1 VGGASLVR
9 KNIPPFIKAAR
20 EPLTFAGV
28 NSVGLRR
35 RGFSDEEIKTIEDI
49 YRIIYIQNSN
59 VSKALEIVK
68 ESIDPS
74 EIRDEIIHFIESSDK
89 GVIRGMI

>member
-68 ESIDPS
+68 ETIDPS
-74 EIRDEIIHFIESSDK
+74 EIRDEIIHFIENSDK